1 MTNADT
7 WWPCY
12 VKYNMKKEEEGED
25 ENAKKKKIEHEVINE
40 NV

>member
-1 MTNADT
+1 
-7 WWPCY
+7 
-12 VKYNMKKEEEGED
+12 MKKEEEGED